1 MADCDKDQECE
12 KIVPEPIKPEPLPK
26 QCSGGGDESGSGT
39 NDFNELENRPKY
51 GGRKMTG
58 ETNIP
63 DLSSTIEQLSGEIN
77 IKTPMITNY
86 DGEVGENV
94 TDQRPYIVTEDKD
107 SITPEELVNETTI
120 DGASLVVEVDTNE
133 GTATLYTAQIVT
145 DAETGDYAIEWSE
158 VGGGSSINVVQTTGS
173 SETDVMS
180 QKATTDAIP
189 TAGKRITI
197 NNNNEIDFDGL
208 TILSYGTSTWQDFLD
223 AYNDNAIVYCRASS
237 SADPSSGTQGRLAF
251 MAFVTI
257 NGTTPTAVEFQYYR
271 SVSTKS
277 ASQQGDQVIVY
288 KLESTNGGKWTVTT
302 REAATKIVAGTG
314 LTSNYN
320 DGTLTLDA
328 TGSSTPYNVYSTKT
342 TSNNNN
348 YGGAIYLGAL
358 DSNQEQIE
366 DPTTTDNH
374 YRYFHALPYS
384 KTKVPTDRTI
394 LIGSEVVGNPTGY
407 IGLGFGGTIE
417 ANDTI
422 NIGGYYCGGNGT
434 VVLGKSAS
442 WRGGGGVS
450 LGYNAGDST
459 TYVSGAVNLGA
470 YSKATRAGEVNVGS
484 ANTSFGFNNTN
495 YRVIGG
501 VHDGQDAHDVATI
514 GQITP
519 LTDST
524 APTTSTVGTLGKIYI
539 DTSTATAYM
548 CVEVDNIT
556 PSYTWKQITA

>member
-58 ETNIP
+58 ETDIP

-120 DGASLVVEVDTNE
+120 DGASLVVEVNANE

-158 VGGGSSINVVQTTGS
+158 VGGGSS
-173 SETDVMS
+173 
-180 QKATTDAIP
+180 
-189 TAGKRITI
+189 
-197 NNNNEIDFDGL
+197 
-208 TILSYGTSTWQDFLD
+208 
-223 AYNDNAIVYCRASS
+223 
-237 SADPSSGTQGRLAF
+237 
-251 MAFVTI
+251 
-257 NGTTPTAVEFQYYR
+257 
-271 SVSTKS
+271 
-277 ASQQGDQVIVY
+277 
-288 KLESTNGGKWTVTT
+288 
-302 REAATKIVAGTG
+302 
-314 LTSNYN
+314 
-320 DGTLTLDA
+320 
-328 TGSSTPYNVYSTKT
+328 TPYNVYSTKT

-348 YGGAIYLGAL
+348 HGGAIYLGAL

-384 KTKVPTDRTI
+384 KTKVPADRTI
-394 LIGSEVVGNPTGY
+394 LIGSEVVGNPSSY
-407 IGLGFGGTIE
+407 IGLGFGGTVE
-417 ANDTI
+417 ASEVI

-434 VVLGKSAS
+434 VVLGKNAS
-442 WRGGGGVS
+442 WRGSDGVA
-450 LGYNAGDST
+450 LGYNAGDAN
-459 TYVSGAVNLGA
+459 TYVTGAVSLGA
-470 YSKATRAGEVNVGS
+470 YSKATRSGEVNVGS
-484 ANTSFGFNNTN
+484 VNTSFGFNNTH

-501 VHDGQDAHDVATI
+501 VYDGQDAHDAANV

-548 CVEVDNIT
+548 CVEVDDVT